1 VILSDNMDTITI
13 PRRITKND
21 DLVIMPRKEY
31 EKMFHFWESAERITA
46 RQKKAIHKGF
56 REIAQGKFFTS
67 KQVKHELGL

>member
-1 VILSDNMDTITI
+1 MDTITI

-21 DLVIMPRKEY
+21 DLVIMPRREY
-31 EKMFHFWESAERITA
+31 ERMYRFWESAEKITA

-56 REIAQGKFFTS
+56 SEIAQGKFFTP